1 MAAVPGQGVRRT
13 VRRGPEAPLWSRDL
27 VLVVASSFLAF
38 GAFGISLPVLPR
50 YVVQVLGRGDATA
63 GFVFGSFAI
72 AAILVRP
79 FVGRWGDRRGRR
91 RLMVVGAA
99 LMVVG
104 LAAHVP
110 AVTVAT
116 LVLARLVVGV
126 GQAALVVGAA
136 TMTLDLAP
144 PGRQGEASS
153 YSMVAVQVGL
163 GLGPVA
169 GELVLDAASYA
180 TVWWVS
186 SGVAL
191 LSGLVAL
198 AVTPDRGHPDVASVR
213 GVAGFFHRSGLAPGV
228 ILALGMTGF
237 VGFLAFVPLYADE
250 IGVRQTAP
258 LFLLASLS
266 IAGVRLVGARV
277 PDRLGPVRTATIALL
292 AAAVGLLGLGL
303 WATPAGLYLMTVA
316 MAAGTALVVP
326 SLLLAAVQGVAIHE
340 RSRVMATFTS
350 FIDVAGALGP
360 LLLGAVA
367 TVSSYGEAF
376 VTAALACVVAAVLV
390 RAWLTPALAAR
401 LTVSGD
407 PPAGAPDA

>member
-1 MAAVPGQGVRRT
+1 MRRRPPRIAAER
-13 VRRGPEAPLWSRDL
+13 LWSRDL
-27 VLVVASSFLAF
+27 VLVVAASFLAF

-50 YVVQVLGRGDATA
+50 YVVEELGRGDATA

-91 RLMVVGAA
+91 RLMVIGAA
-99 LMVVG
+99 LMVIG
-104 LAAHVP
+104 LLAHVP
-110 AVTVAT
+110 AATVTT
-116 LVLARLVVGV
+116 LVMARLVLGV

-144 PGRQGEASS
+144 TGRQGEASS

-169 GELVLDAASYA
+169 GELVLDVTSYA
-180 TVWWVS
+180 VVWLVS
-186 SGVAL
+186 AGIAF
-191 LSGLVAL
+191 LSGLVTL
-198 AVTPDRGHPDVASVR
+198 AVTPDRGHPDIASVR
-213 GVAGFFHRSGLAPGV
+213 GVAGFFHRAGLAPGV

-237 VGFLAFVPLYADE
+237 VGFLAFVPLYADQ
-250 IGVRQTAP
+250 IGVQQAAP
-258 LFLLASLS
+258 LFLLASLT
-266 IAGVRLVGARV
+266 IAGVRLVGARL
-277 PDRLGPVRTATIALL
+277 PDRFGPVRTATIALL
-292 AAAVGLLGLGL
+292 AAAVGLVGLGL
-303 WATPAGLYLMTVA
+303 WATPAGLYLMTFA
-316 MAAGTALVVP
+316 MAVGTALVVP
-326 SLLLAAVQGVAIHE
+326 SLLLAAVQGVPVHE

-367 TVSSYGEAF
+367 TVSSYGGAF
-376 VTAALACVVAAVLV
+376 ITAAVACLIATVLV

-401 LTVSGD
+401 VDLSD
-407 PPAGAPDA
+407 DRPADAPGA

>member
-1 MAAVPGQGVRRT
+1 MRRT
-13 VRRGPEAPLWSRDL
+13 ARRSPEAPLWSRDL

-110 AVTVAT
+110 AVTVVT

-144 PGRQGEASS
+144 TGRQGEASS

-266 IAGVRLVGARV
+266 IAGVRLVAARV

-292 AAAVGLLGLGL
+292 AAAAGLLGLGL
-303 WATPAGLYLMTVA
+303 WATPTGLYLMTFA

-360 LLLGAVA
+360 LLLGVVA
-367 TVSSYGEAF
+367 SVSSYGGAF
-376 VTAALACVVAAVLV
+376 VTASLACVVAAVLV
-390 RAWLTPALAAR
+390 RAWLRPALAAR
-401 LTVSGD
+401 LAISGD
-407 PPAGAPDA
+407 PPAGVPDA

>member
-1 MAAVPGQGVRRT
+1 MRRRPPRIAAER
-13 VRRGPEAPLWSRDL
+13 LWSRDL
-27 VLVVASSFLAF
+27 VLVVAASFLAF

-50 YVVQVLGRGDATA
+50 YVVEELGRGDATA

-91 RLMVVGAA
+91 RLMVIGAA
-99 LMVVG
+99 LMVIG
-104 LAAHVP
+104 LLAHVP
-110 AVTVAT
+110 AATVTT
-116 LVLARLVVGV
+116 LVMARLVLGV

-144 PGRQGEASS
+144 TGRQGEASS

-169 GELVLDAASYA
+169 GELVLDVTSYA
-180 TVWWVS
+180 VVWLVS
-186 SGVAL
+186 AGIAF
-191 LSGLVAL
+191 LSGLVTL
-198 AVTPDRGHPDVASVR
+198 AVTPDRGHPDIASVR
-213 GVAGFFHRSGLAPGV
+213 GVAGFFHRAGLAPGV

-237 VGFLAFVPLYADE
+237 VGFLAFVPLYADQ
-250 IGVRQTAP
+250 IGVQQAAP
-258 LFLLASLS
+258 LFLLASLT
-266 IAGVRLVGARV
+266 IAGVRLVGARL
-277 PDRLGPVRTATIALL
+277 PDRFGPVRTATIALL
-292 AAAVGLLGLGL
+292 AAAVGLVGLGL
-303 WATPAGLYLMTVA
+303 WATPAGLYLMTFA
-316 MAAGTALVVP
+316 MAVGTALVVP
-326 SLLLAAVQGVAIHE
+326 SLLLAAVQGVAVHE

-367 TVSSYGEAF
+367 TVSSYGGAF
-376 VTAALACVVAAVLV
+376 ITAAVACLIATVLV

-401 LTVSGD
+401 VDLSD
-407 PPAGAPDA
+407 DRPADAPGA

>member
-1 MAAVPGQGVRRT
+1 MRRQH
-13 VRRGPEAPLWSRDL
+13 RRGAEAPLWSRDL
-27 VLVVASSFLAF
+27 VLVIASSFLAF

-50 YVVQVLGRGDATA
+50 YVVEELGRGDATA

-110 AVTVAT
+110 AVTVVT

-144 PGRQGEASS
+144 AGRQGEASS

-180 TVWWVS
+180 VVWWVS
-186 SGVAL
+186 AGVAL

-198 AVTPDRGHPDVASVR
+198 AVTPDRGHPDVTSVR

-250 IGVRQTAP
+250 VGVRQAAP

-266 IAGVRLVGARV
+266 IAGVRLVGARI

-292 AAAVGLLGLGL
+292 AAAAGLLGLGL
-303 WATPAGLYLMTVA
+303 WATPTGLYLMTFA

-326 SLLLAAVQGVAIHE
+326 SLLLAAVQGVAVHE

-367 TVSSYGEAF
+367 TVSTYGGAF
-376 VTAALACVVAAVLV
+376 ITAALACVVATVLV

-401 LTVSGD
+401 AALSGD
-407 PPAGAPDA
+407 PPAGAPDV

>member
-1 MAAVPGQGVRRT
+1 M
-13 VRRGPEAPLWSRDL
+13 RRGARRAAEDPLWSRDL
-27 VLVVASSFLAF
+27 VLVVATSFLAF
-38 GAFGISLPVLPR
+38 AAFGISLPVLPR
-50 YVVQVLGRGDATA
+50 YVVEELGRGDATA

-99 LMVVG
+99 LMVIGLVG
-104 LAAHVP
+104 HVP
-110 AVTVAT
+110 AVTVGT
-116 LVLARLVVGV
+116 LVLARLVLGA

-144 PGRQGEASS
+144 TGRQGEASS

-180 TVWWVS
+180 MVWWVS
-186 SGVAL
+186 AGVAFVSGVVAL
-191 LSGLVAL
+191 L
-198 AVTPDRGHPDVASVR
+198 VTPDRGHPDVASVR

-250 IGVRQTAP
+250 IGVQQAAP
-258 LFLLASLS
+258 LFLLASLT
-266 IAGVRLVGARV
+266 IAGVRLAGARL
-277 PDRLGPVRTATIALL
+277 PDRLGPVRTGTIALA
-292 AAAVGLLGLGL
+292 AAAVGLFGLGL
-303 WATPAGLYLMTVA
+303 WPTPTGLYVMTFA

-326 SLLLAAVQGVAIHE
+326 SLLLAAVQGVVVHE

-367 TVSSYGEAF
+367 SVSTYGAAF
-376 VTAALACVVAAVLV
+376 ITAALACVVAGVLM
-390 RAWLTPALAAR
+390 RLWLTPALAAR
-401 LTVSGD
+401 VGLSDD